1 MCWSALLYKNCHV
14 KCSPWDILIIN
25 EATANQQHKDHQKN
39 KDTFHSQVLVDKY
52 TKKKNQIRD
61 YSISIFSNWTRIL
74 EIRHNRFKYSPTS

>member
-14 KCSPWDILIIN
+14 KCSHWDILIIN

-52 TKKKNQIRD
+52 TKKTKSETTLFLFFN
-61 YSISIFSNWTRIL
+61 NWTRIL
-74 EIRHNRFKYSPTS
+74 EIRYNRFKYSPTS